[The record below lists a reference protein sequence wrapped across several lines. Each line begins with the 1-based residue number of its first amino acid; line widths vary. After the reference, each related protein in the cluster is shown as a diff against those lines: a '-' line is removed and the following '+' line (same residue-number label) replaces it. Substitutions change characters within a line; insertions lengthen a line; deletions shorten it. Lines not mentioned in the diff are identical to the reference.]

1 MATTGIL
8 SNLTKSGLGLKGE
21 KPSTFGVDPV
31 PPGSLHD
38 QYSTTGKPAVKWRTI
53 SGDGMKPQPS
63 KLDELDTQAPN
74 LNPVGIVS
82 QVYKSKQGRRY
93 KDLGPTE
100 GRY

>member
-1 MATTGIL
+1 MGLLDKLKNSTL
-8 SNLTKSGLGLKGE
+8 GLGGKT
-21 KPSTFGVDPV
+21 PQNFGVNPV
-31 PPGSLHD
+31 PPNSLHNL
-38 QYSTTGKPAVKWRTI
+38 YSVDGQPNVTWR
-53 SGDGMKPQPS
+53 SSNSLGFKPQPS

-93 KDLGPTE
+93 KDLGPIE